1 MQGIIDLW
9 HQVKSWVGSL
19 DFPHLQLSDIATSLG
34 DLSQWLNT
42 GYRGMTIVLI
52 LLVII
57 VNRVLK
63 RPH

>member
-19 DFPHLQLSDIATSLG
+19 DVSHLQLNDVGASLW
-34 DLSQWLNT
+34 DLSAWLNT

-57 VNRVLK
+57 VNRILNH
-63 RPH
+63 PH